1 MCGVFCFDKVWKV
14 HIFWQSRK
22 NMAFS
27 EYMNFTP
34 IDIETRI
41 LLNIFGS
48 LLAYQLGV
56 K

>member
-1 MCGVFCFDKVWKV
+1 
-14 HIFWQSRK
+14 
-22 NMAFS
+22 MAFS

-48 LLAYQLGV
+48 LLAY
-56 K
+56 